1 MDDRFAPGRIVTRA
15 ASRRTLLKRSG
26 QLGAAVAIT
35 GATGGIDAMLAAAK
49 APALL
54 QGTPAPSGKIKLLYQ
69 SVAPAEEARF
79 EKFHELYPDIE
90 IEAVAIEG
98 DTWAEFGDAVAT
110 RIAGGET
117 FDVLVIATEGQRVFA
132 SRGLLEPIDDL
143 LERDA
148 VEMKDF
154 FDDVHPRLLEFT
166 RTLSSPDGKT
176 YVLPGEFNTMGV
188 WYNKNV
194 FDAAGVAYPDPSW
207 TWDDFNTAAHALTK
221 PDEVFGMH
229 VTGAL
234 FASVMPWL
242 LTNGASPLSADWSTS
257 TINTPEAAAAA
268 AQMRQLVADGV
279 SPEPGGEFD
288 AFTTFAQGG
297 LAMVGAGRWIWP
309 SMVDLGVTDHIDV
322 VPWPVNS
329 GPGSPVGWK
338 SYPIMSS
345 TENREA
351 AWALSKYFTSRDAAE
366 FLVYEVSARKSVALD
381 PAFLETMPSGFGLF
395 YNALDYAT
403 PVPGTDNGALIQHDI
418 EDTFDQILIGNL
430 EPEAALA
437 DLDSKITDNL

>member
-1 MDDRFAPGRIVTRA
+1 MDDRLTFRRIVTRE
-15 ASRRTLLKRSG
+15 ASRRAVLKRSG
-26 QLGAAVAIT
+26 QLGAAVAIA
-35 GATGGIDAMLAAAK
+35 GATGGIDAMLASAK
-49 APALL
+49 APVLL
-54 QGTPAPSGKIKLLYQ
+54 QDVKPSGKVKLLYQ
-69 SVAPAEEARF
+69 SVAPKEEERF
-79 EKFHELYPDIE
+79 AKFHELYPDIE
-90 IEAVAIEG
+90 IEAVTVEG

-110 RIAGGET
+110 RIAGGES

-132 SRGLLEPIDDL
+132 SRGLLDPIDDL

-148 VEMKDF
+148 AEMKDF

-176 YVLPGEFNTMGV
+176 YVLPGEFNTMGI
-188 WYNKNV
+188 WFNKKV
-194 FDAAGVAYPDPSW
+194 FADAGVAEPTAGW
-207 TWDDFNTAAHALTK
+207 TWDDFNKAARALTK
-221 PDEVFGMH
+221 PGEVFGMH
-229 VTGAL
+229 VSGAL

-242 LTNGASPLSADWSTS
+242 LTNGASPLSADWTTS
-257 TINTPEAAAAA
+257 TINTPEAAEAA
-268 AQMRQLVADGV
+268 AQMRQLIADGV

-309 SMVDLGVTDHIDV
+309 SMVDAGVTDHIDV
-322 VPWPVNS
+322 VQWPAKT

-345 TENREA
+345 TKNREA
-351 AWALSKYFTSRDAAE
+351 AWALAKYFTSKDAAE
-366 FLVYEVSARKSVALD
+366 FLQYEVSARKSVALD
-381 PAFLETMPSGFGLF
+381 PAFLATMPAGFGTF

-430 EPEAALA
+430 EPAAALA
-437 DLDSKITDNL
+437 DLDSKITENL

>member
-1 MDDRFAPGRIVTRA
+1 MVDRFAPGRIVTRA
-15 ASRRTLLKRSG
+15 ASRRAVLKRSS
-26 QLGAAVAIT
+26 QLGAALAVT
-35 GATGGIDAMLAAAK
+35 GATGGIGAMLAAAK
-49 APALL
+49 APAFL
-54 QGTPAPSGKIKLLYQ
+54 QDTPPSGKIKLLYQ
-69 SVAPAEEARF
+69 SVAPKEEERF
-79 EKFHELYPDIE
+79 AKFHELYPDIE
-90 IEAVAIEG
+90 IEAVTVEG

-110 RIAGGET
+110 RIAGGES

-148 VEMKDF
+148 EEMKDF

-176 YVLPGEFNTMGV
+176 YVLPGEFNTMGI

-194 FDAAGVAYPDPSW
+194 FADAGVAEPAADW
-207 TWDDFNTAAHALTK
+207 TWDDFNEAARALTK
-221 PDEVFGMH
+221 PGEVYGMQ
-229 VTGAL
+229 VSGAL

-242 LTNGASPLSADWSTS
+242 LTNGASPLSADWTAS
-257 TINTPEAAAAA
+257 TINTPEAAEAA

-309 SMVDLGVTDHIDV
+309 SMVDLGATDYIDV
-322 VPWPVNS
+322 VPWPVNT

-351 AWALSKYFTSRDAAE
+351 AWALSKYFTSKDAAE

-395 YNALDYAT
+395 YSALDYAT

-437 DLDSKITDNL
+437 DLNDKITENL